1 MLLFRTLCTVTKPRA
16 SNPVIQY
23 DAYPTVEGTSTMP
36 TKGDNEP
43 LHKVIGSTGHKN
55 QAIKGYLAKI
65 FGFRKRPSNER

>member
-1 MLLFRTLCTVTKPRA
+1 
-16 SNPVIQY
+16 
-23 DAYPTVEGTSTMP
+23 MP

-55 QAIKGYLAKI
+55 QAIKGFLAKI